1 MKMTSHQI
9 SIRSAVFERLKN
21 LKKEDES
28 YSDTINRL
36 IDAQGNVDQVLEC
49 YGTAV
54 KDDKEILLF
63 YERGKE
69 ILRSQLS
76 DHFNKKIKE

>member
-1 MKMTSHQI
+1 MTSHQI
-9 SIRSAVFERLKN
+9 SIRNAVFERLKK

-36 IDAQGNVDQVLEC
+36 IDAQGNVNQILEC

-54 KDDKEILLF
+54 TDDEEILLF

-76 DHFNKKIKE
+76 DHFNKKN

>member
-1 MKMTSHQI
+1 MRMTSHQI
-9 SIRSAVFERLKN
+9 SIRNAVFERLKK

-28 YSDTINRL
+28 YSDAINRL
-36 IDAQGNVDQVLEC
+36 IDAQGNVNQIIEC

-54 KDDKEILLF
+54 TDDAEILVF

-76 DHFNKKIKE
+76 DHFNKKIEE

>member
-1 MKMTSHQI
+1 MKMTSHQL
-9 SIRSAVFERLKN
+9 SIRSAVFERLKK
-21 LKKEDES
+21 LKREDES

-63 YERGKE
+63 HERGKE

-76 DHFNKKIKE
+76 D